1 MQQHNLLPA
10 SIKKTY
16 ADHVWKDTGDVFGN
30 YYENE
35 KEFKST
41 GEESTSIQMSTK
53 EHVENAHLIYYI
65 DQPDARITYKK
76 NGNIHKPYI

>member
-1 MQQHNLLPA
+1 MLPA
-10 SIKKTY
+10 SISKTY

-41 GEESTSIQMSTK
+41 GDEATSIQMSTK
-53 EHVENAHLIYYI
+53 AHVENAHLIYYI
-65 DQPDARITYKK
+65 DQPDARICNRKIA
-76 NGNIHKPYI
+76 NSNNLKPFI